1 MAVKRIGAREG
12 AVGVAIVA
20 GALVALAVIAGAMAI
35 LTGGS
40 SPSTPARATATAPR
54 WPAGSPRSAPPAPRP
69 NAVDGPGPT
78 VAYTGPRRLS
88 GLTTLRARAAG
99 GGVVAVTFMLDR
111 RPLGTDTTA
120 PYRLDIDA
128 GAVRRGTHRLT
139 VAAVDR
145 LGRRS
150 RSRRVQVSADG
161 QPTPALT
168 ATPDSGLDDALAA
181 LRRGNMTVRLGP
193 GRYVVSDAVLAS
205 GARLVGAGASTVL
218 MPPGD
223 ADDWA
228 VLTVRGSGVRIS
240 DLVVD
245 GRRHAARG
253 IAVADGSNDVRLQR
267 LRIAGMTQNG
277 VEAWGAHHGLSVQD
291 SNVIGG
297 RRANAGVFDLGSDAS
312 SDTSVIRTRVAD
324 FRGFGVLLAQTA
336 HGRPNAAR
344 GGVALDNVVSDIVNR
359 RIQDGTSEGG
369 IWSGGVKA
377 AIVGNTIRRT
387 GVDGIET
394 VGSSTRTA
402 VTANDIADTP
412 VGIYLEHATNRS
424 LIAGNRIARVST
436 GINVEWRHGGAGSAE
451 NTFAGNVV
459 RRARAAGLF
468 LDVGSDGNRIVDN
481 VFRGG
486 RRPIVL
492 QGASANLLAGNRASG
507 RGRLVDLR
515 TAHYDDGE
523 LAVAA
528 ANRIVDRRH
537 PGVYGAG

>member
-1 MAVKRIGAREG
+1 MRRRAGPGA
-12 AVGVAIVA
+12 ATAA
-20 GALVALAVIAGAMAI
+20 GALVALAVIAAGIAI
-35 LTGGS
+35 LTRNLSGA
-40 SPSTPARATATAPR
+40 SPAASISPPATAAAEP
-54 WPAGSPRSAPPAPRP
+54 WPAGSPRSAPPAPLP
-69 NAVDGPGPT
+69 KAVDGPGPR

-88 GLTTLRARAAG
+88 GQTTLRARATG
-99 GGVVAVTFMLDR
+99 DGVVAVTFMLGR
-111 RPLGTDTTA
+111 QPLGTDTTA
-120 PYRLDIDA
+120 PYSLDIDA
-128 GAVRRGTHRLT
+128 GTVPRGTHRLT

-150 RSRRVQVSADG
+150 RSRPVRVSADG
-161 QPTPALT
+161 KPTPALV
-168 ATPDSGLDDALAA
+168 ATPDSGLEDALAA
-181 LRRGNMTVRLGP
+181 LRRGNITVRLGP
-193 GRYVVSDAVLAS
+193 GRFVVSDVVLGS

-218 MPPGD
+218 VPPRD
-223 ADDWA
+223 ADGWA
-228 VLTVRGSGVRIS
+228 LVTVRGSGARVS

-245 GRRHAARG
+245 GGRHTERG
-253 IAVADGSNDVRLQR
+253 IAIADGSDDVRLQR
-267 LRIAGMTQNG
+267 LRIAGMTLNG
-277 VEAWGAHHGLSVQD
+277 VEAWGAHRGLSVQD
-291 SNVIGG
+291 SNIIGG

-312 SDTSVIRTRVAD
+312 SDTSVIRTRIAD

-344 GGVALDNVVSDIVNR
+344 GGVALDNVVSDIENP

-394 VGSSTRTA
+394 VGSSTGTA

-424 LIAGNRIARVST
+424 LIADNRIAHVST
-436 GINVEWRHGGAGSAE
+436 GINVEWRHGGVGSAE
-451 NTFAGNVV
+451 NTFAGNIV

-481 VFRGG
+481 RFAGG
-486 RRPIVL
+486 RNAIVL

-507 RGRLVDLR
+507 RKPLVDLR
-515 TAHYDDGE
+515 TAHYDDGA
-523 LAVAA
+523 LAVSA
-528 ANRIVDRRH
+528 ANRTVNRRH

>member
-1 MAVKRIGAREG
+1 VRRRAGAGAAVT
-12 AVGVAIVA
+12 A
-20 GALVALAVIAGAMAI
+20 GALVALAVIAAGLAI
-35 LTGGS
+35 LAGNLSGS
-40 SPSTPARATATAPR
+40 SSPPSTSGRVGAAGEPR
-54 WPAGSPRSAPPAPRP
+54 PAGSPRAAPPAPLP
-69 NAVDGPGPT
+69 KAADGPGPE

-88 GLTTLRARAAG
+88 GLTTLRARTAG
-99 GGVVAVTFMLDR
+99 EGVVAVTFMLDR

-120 PYRLDIDA
+120 PYSLDIDA
-128 GAVRRGTHRLT
+128 GALARGTHRLRA
-139 VAAVDR
+139 AAVDR
-145 LGRRS
+145 LGRRG
-150 RSRRVQVSADG
+150 RSRRVRVVADG
-161 QPTPALT
+161 RPTPALT
-168 ATPDSGLDDALAA
+168 ATPDIGLGDALAA
-181 LRRGNMTVRLGP
+181 LRRGNMTVHLGP
-193 GRYVVSDAVLAS
+193 GRYVVSDVVLGS

-218 MPPGD
+218 VPPGD
-223 ADDWA
+223 ADTWA
-228 VLTVRGSGVRIS
+228 LVTVRGSGVRIS

-245 GRRHAARG
+245 GGRHTERG

-267 LRIAGMTQNG
+267 LRIAGMTVNG
-277 VEAWGAHHGLSVQD
+277 VEAWGVHRGVSVQD
-291 SNVIGG
+291 SNIIGG

-312 SDTSVIRTRVAD
+312 SDTSVVRTRIAD

-344 GGVALDNVVSDIVNR
+344 GGVALDNVISDIENP
-359 RIQDGTSEGG
+359 RIRDGTSEGG
-369 IWSGGVKA
+369 IWSGGVRA

-394 VGSSTRTA
+394 VGSSTGTA

-436 GINVEWRHGGAGSAE
+436 GINVEWRHGGVGSAE

-481 VFRGG
+481 TFSGG
-486 RRPIVL
+486 RNPIVL

-507 RGRLVDLR
+507 GGPLVGLRRG
-515 TAHYDDGE
+515 HYDDGE
-523 LAVAA
+523 LAVSA
-528 ANRIVDRRH
+528 ANRTVGRRH

>member
-1 MAVKRIGAREG
+1 MRRSAGAGAAV
-12 AVGVAIVA
+12 VA
-20 GALVALAVIAGAMAI
+20 GALVALAVIAGVLAI
-35 LTGGS
+35 LTRGS
-40 SPSTPARATATAPR
+40 SPSTSARATPTAQQR
-54 WPAGSPRSAPPAPRP
+54 WPAGSPRSAPPAPQP
-69 NAVDGPGPT
+69 SAVDGAGPE

-99 GGVVAVTFMLDR
+99 DGVVAVTFLLDR

-120 PYRLDIDA
+120 PYSLDIDA

-150 RSRRVQVSADG
+150 RSRRVRVSADG

-168 ATPDSGLDDALAA
+168 ATPGSGLDDALAA
-181 LRRGNMTVRLGP
+181 LRRGNITVRLGP
-193 GRYVVSDAVLAS
+193 GRYVVSDVVLSS

-228 VLTVRGSGVRIS
+228 VLTVRGSGVRVS

-245 GRRHAARG
+245 GRRRTARG
-253 IAVADGSNDVRLQR
+253 VAVADGSNDVRLQR

-277 VEAWGAHHGLSVQD
+277 VEAWGVHSGLSVQD
-291 SNVIGG
+291 SHIVGG

-344 GGVALDNVVSDIVNR
+344 GGVALDNVISDIENR

-394 VGSSTRTA
+394 VGSSTGTA
-402 VTANDIADTP
+402 VTANDIAETP

-424 LIAGNRIARVST
+424 LIARNRIARVST
-436 GINVEWRHGGAGSAE
+436 GINVEWRHGGVGSAE
-451 NTFAGNVV
+451 NTFARNLV
-459 RRARAAGLF
+459 RRARHAGLF

-481 VFRGG
+481 VFDGG
-486 RRPIVL
+486 RSPIVL
-492 QGASANLLAGNRASG
+492 QGSSANLLVGNRASG
-507 RGRLVDLR
+507 RGPLVDLR
-515 TAHYDDGE
+515 TAHYDDGAR
-523 LAVAA
+523 AVSR
-528 ANRIVDRRH
+528 ANRTVDRRH
-537 PGVYGAG
+537 PGVYGTG